1 MRLNSTT
8 IAMDSAL
15 TGTNSTQSLR
25 FIRICREAIS
35 TIVAALLCSPVI
47 TLVACHRINRYND
60 MRTGKGKGFRTLIF
74 CREPYPET
82 IIKNMV
88 IISKYEVEY
97 KKGEDIFDQQ

>member
-1 MRLNSTT
+1 
-8 IAMDSAL
+8 
-15 TGTNSTQSLR
+15 
-25 FIRICREAIS
+25 
-35 TIVAALLCSPVI
+35 
-47 TLVACHRINRYND
+47 

-97 KKGEDIFDQQ
+97 KKGEDIFNQQ